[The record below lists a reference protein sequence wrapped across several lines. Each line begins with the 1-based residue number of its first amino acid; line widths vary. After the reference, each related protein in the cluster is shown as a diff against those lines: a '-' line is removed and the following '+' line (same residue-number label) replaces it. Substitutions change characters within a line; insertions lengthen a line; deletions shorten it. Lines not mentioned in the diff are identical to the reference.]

1 MVDPIQP
8 AQPVQ
13 GAPGQIVRAQT
24 VQVQSAPSAQP
35 VCHCAYCR
43 IRALFGPIM
52 IIAVGVVF
60 MVAQYS
66 RFSFSELWP
75 ILLIVAGILK
85 VAENMAPRD
94 GHPA

>member
-8 AQPVQ
+8 AQAVQ
-13 GAPGQIVRAQT
+13 GAPGQIVPAQT
-24 VQVQSAPSAQP
+24 VQSTPSVQP

-66 RFSFSELWP
+66 RFSFGELWP
-75 ILLIVAGILK
+75 ILLIVAGVLK